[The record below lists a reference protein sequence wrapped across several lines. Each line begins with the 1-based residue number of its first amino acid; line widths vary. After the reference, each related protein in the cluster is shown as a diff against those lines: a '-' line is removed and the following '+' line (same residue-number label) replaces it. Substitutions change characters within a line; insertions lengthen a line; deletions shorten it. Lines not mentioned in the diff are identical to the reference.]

1 MTTRGTVVLLMGV
14 SGSGKS
20 TVGAGLAERL
30 GWTYAE
36 ADDFHPPAN
45 IEKMSA
51 GLSLN
56 DEDRAPW
63 LAGIG
68 AWIDSKASSGRSAVV
83 TCSGLKRRYR
93 DFLAGGRPQVRLALL
108 DCDRDVLERRMA
120 ARSEHFFPAQLLDSQ
135 LRDLELPQRDER
147 VLTVRA
153 DQPPDVIVDAIV
165 YGLRLDK
172 AADPRQERETLSP

>member
-1 MTTRGTVVLLMGV
+1 MATRGTVVLLMGV

-20 TVGAGLAERL
+20 TVGAGLAKRL
-30 GWTYAE
+30 GWAYAE
-36 ADDFHPPAN
+36 ADDFHPRAN
-45 IEKMSA
+45 IDKMSA

-68 AWIDSKASSGRSAVV
+68 AWIDTRASSGRSAVV

-93 DFLAGGRPQVRLALL
+93 DFLAGGRPQVLLALL

-120 ARSEHFFPAQLLDSQ
+120 ARSEHFFPVTLLDSQ
-135 LRDLELPQRDER
+135 LRDLELPHPDER

-153 DQPPDVIVDAIV
+153 DQPPDAIVDAIV
-165 YGLRLDK
+165 SGLRLAK
-172 AADPRQERETLSP
+172 AADPTTAA

>member
-20 TVGAGLAERL
+20 TVGAGLAKRL
-30 GWTYAE
+30 GWAYAE
-36 ADDFHPPAN
+36 ADDFHPRAN
-45 IEKMSA
+45 IDKMSA

-68 AWIDSKASSGRSAVV
+68 AWIDTRASSGRSAVV

-93 DFLAGGRPQVRLALL
+93 DFLAGGRPQVLLALL

-120 ARSEHFFPAQLLDSQ
+120 ARSEHFFPVTLLDSQ
-135 LRDLELPQRDER
+135 LRDLELPHPDER

-153 DQPPDVIVDAIV
+153 DQPPDAIV
-165 YGLRLDK
+165 NAIVSGLRLGK
-172 AADPRQERETLSP
+172 AADPTTAA